1 MLSKSVLP
9 TDDMWPVVKEKNDAS
24 VTWFHICLQLSYG
37 VIQGFAVPFSS
48 SRLKG
53 GNASSFP
60 NVDKRGKVKSYTQRI
75 LKKAAQNP
83 AAINRQS
90 YI

>member
-1 MLSKSVLP
+1 
-9 TDDMWPVVKEKNDAS
+9 MWPVVKEKNDAS
-24 VTWFHICLQLSYG
+24 VILFHICLQLSCG

-53 GNASSFP
+53 GNASSLP
-60 NVDKRGKVKSYTQRI
+60 NVDKHGQVKSYTQRI
-75 LKKAAQNP
+75 LKKAAQKP
-83 AAINRQS
+83 AAIIRQS